1 MADTLLLNTDG
12 QPISYVPLSVIT
24 WQNALRLVYLDK
36 VKVLKE
42 YDNWVVRSQKLE
54 LKVPSIVMMT
64 EHVKWRKDL
73 KYSRANVYLRDDFTC
88 QLQSTSRCRERQGRT
103 KLVDLTLDHV
113 VPRSQG
119 GKTNWLNV
127 CTSCKDCNSEKGNDH
142 TIVPKRK
149 PYKPGYYEILNKRK
163 TLPISIRDDEWK
175 YYIDWP
181 DHLVKTL
188 PQPDKFGK

>member
-1 MADTLLLNTDG
+1 MDTLLLNADG
-12 QPISYVPLSVIT
+12 QPISHIPLSVIS
-24 WQNALRLVYLDK
+24 WQNALRLVFLEK

-42 YDNWVVRSQKLE
+42 YDNWTVRSQKLE
-54 LKVPSIVMMT
+54 IKVPSIVMMT

-73 KYSRANVYLRDDFTC
+73 KYCRTNIYLRDDFTC
-88 QLQSTSRCRERQGRT
+88 QLQSTNRCRERHGRT

-119 GKTNWLNV
+119 GKTNWYNV

-149 PYKPGYYEILNKRK
+149 PYKPSYYEILNKRK
-163 TLPISIRDDEWK
+163 TMPISIRDEEWK
-175 YYIDWP
+175 FYLDWP
-181 DHLVKTL
+181 EELVRLL
-188 PQPDKFGK
+188 PQPGEHGE